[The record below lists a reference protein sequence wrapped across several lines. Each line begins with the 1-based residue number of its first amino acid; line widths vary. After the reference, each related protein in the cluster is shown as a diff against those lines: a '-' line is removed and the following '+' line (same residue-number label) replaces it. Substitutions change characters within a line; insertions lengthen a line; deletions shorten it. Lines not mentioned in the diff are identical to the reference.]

1 MGLKHTQPDSTRV
14 EDSASSQ
21 PRQRG
26 GFFQKGASGNPKGRP
41 AGSRNRATLAAE
53 AMMDCKAEQIT
64 QKVIEMALEGDRV
77 AIRLCMER
85 LLPVRRERP
94 ISAVMPELRS
104 ASSASA
110 KHQLIIEAVAAGRLL
125 LSEGEKLANLLAAER
140 DARERDELEQRVAAL
155 EQARESLNV

>member
-1 MGLKHTQPDSTRV
+1 MGLKHTQPDSTPA
-14 EDSASSQ
+14 EHPATSQ

-53 AMMDCKAEQIT
+53 AMLDGKAEEIT
-64 QKVIEMALEGDRV
+64 QKVIVMALEGDSV

-94 ISAVMPELRS
+94 ISAVIPELRA

-110 KHQLIIEAVAAGRLL
+110 KLEAIIEAVAAGRLL
-125 LSEGEKLANLLAAER
+125 PSEGEKLANLLAAER
-140 DARERDELEQRVAAL
+140 NARERDELEQRVAAL
-155 EQARESLNV
+155 EHARESLNV